1 MSPAVRSKR
10 LFVLG
15 SWVTGLTMRVPRCPV
30 PGETL
35 RGDGFDFGPG
45 GKGFNQALAAARL
58 GAEVEIVLAVGQ
70 DLLGEYARTAV
81 AASGFS
87 RIHWVESE
95 RSTGVGFV
103 TLLPSGE
110 NSICIHAGANDA
122 LGASDIGDLREAIAG
137 SGRVLA
143 TLETPLGACGELL
156 AIAEEAG
163 IAVQLNPAP
172 ARALRPGMLAKVDLL
187 TPNETEAR
195 LLLGLAPSDETSAEE
210 LAERL
215 LESGVARV
223 LITCGAAGVV
233 VADGNGT
240 RRVAAPRVDAVDT
253 TGCGDA
259 FNGALAAGLLEGR
272 KFEEAVKRAI
282 FAGAFCATRLGVVD
296 GLPDSETLEL
306 FMEKND
312 EIVDCRKS

>member
-1 MSPAVRSKR
+1 MNRAVRSQG

-15 SWVTGLTMRVPRCPV
+15 SWVTGLTMRVPRFPV
-30 PGETL
+30 LGETL
-35 RGDGFDFGPG
+35 RGDELNFGPG

-58 GAEVEIVLAVGQ
+58 GAKVEIVLAVGK
-70 DLLGEYARTAV
+70 DILGDYARSAV

-87 RIHWVESE
+87 RVHWVESD

-110 NSICIHAGANDA
+110 NSICIHAGANES
-122 LGASDIGDLREAIAG
+122 LGASDLVDLREAIAD

-143 TLETPLGACGELL
+143 TLETPLGAFGELL

-172 ARALRPGMLAKVDLL
+172 AHALRQEMLSKVDLL

-233 VADGNGT
+233 VADGNAT
-240 RRVAAPRVDAVDT
+240 WRMVAPRIDPVDT

-272 KFEEAVKRAI
+272 KFEDAVKRAI